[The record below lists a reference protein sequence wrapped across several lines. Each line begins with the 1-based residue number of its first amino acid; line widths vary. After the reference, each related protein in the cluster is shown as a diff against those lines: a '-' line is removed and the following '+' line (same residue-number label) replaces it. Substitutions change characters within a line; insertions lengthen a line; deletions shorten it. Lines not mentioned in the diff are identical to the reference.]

1 MILILICII
10 YTIALVVQRESSSSK
25 KYYTM
30 DVSITFFLDLNYYNI
45 VHNIMTLI
53 TMVWNLSIFIGI
65 Q

>member
-10 YTIALVVQRESSSSK
+10 YTIALVFQRESSSSK
-25 KYYTM
+25 KYYNM